1 MQNIFKYYMPQQ
13 KVLQKVMEKFFIR
26 TSIFTQFK
34 TTRTLKLDVFKIL
47 DNKYIKKLYSK
58 YELLFLD

>member
-1 MQNIFKYYMPQQ
+1 MPQQ
-13 KVLQKVMEKFFIR
+13 KVLQKVMEKFLIR

-47 DNKYIKKLYSK
+47 DNKYIKKLFSK

>member
-1 MQNIFKYYMPQQ
+1 MQNIFKYYLPQQ
-13 KVLQKVMEKFFIR
+13 KVLQKVMEKFLIR

-47 DNKYIKKLYSK
+47 DNKYIKKLFSK
-58 YELLFLD
+58 YELFFLD